1 MCTRISVFAVIIRII
16 LLFYAGS
23 YLYIGNMLSENE
35 IQQKVTQNFIEI
47 FVMENFFE
55 STIYKL

>member
-1 MCTRISVFAVIIRII
+1 MCTRISVFVVIIRII

-23 YLYIGNMLSENE
+23 YLYLGNLLSENE
-35 IQQKVTQNFIEI
+35 IQKKVTQNFIEI